1 MASITIPPIRISIYA
16 KIMEGVVVDM
26 DYSSQKADTEKRVL
40 MSPIY
45 LSPGNR
51 KIVVFGGGKVALRKC
66 QHFEGFH
73 IKVVSKEILPEL
85 RAIADETVETEI
97 DPSTVTQYME
107 GADIVIAATSVHA
120 LNNSI
125 RDVSLSKGIMTNSA
139 HGGGDVLIPS
149 VLKRPGYSV
158 TVSSEGRVPAF
169 PPYVVRALDGFLDES
184 YDSML
189 DLLMRIRPIIK
200 EKLETQPERAKFLA
214 DVLENE
220 KVWALLKENKQDEA
234 FELVMKEGGL
244 L

>member
-1 MASITIPPIRISIYA
+1 MDEITDSSKVAERI
-16 KIMEGVVVDM
+16 
-26 DYSSQKADTEKRVL
+26 L

-73 IKVVSKEILPEL
+73 IKVISKEILPEL
-85 RAIADETVETEI
+85 RELADETVIADI
-97 DPSTVTQYME
+97 DPETAAQYME
-107 GADIVIAATSVHA
+107 GADIVIAATSVHE

-125 RDVSLSKGIMTNSA
+125 RDISLSKGIMTNSA

-169 PPYVVRALDGFLDES
+169 PPYVIDRLDEFLDPS
-184 YDSML
+184 YEAML
-189 DLLMRIRPIIK
+189 DLLVEIRPIVK
-200 EKLETQPERAKFLA
+200 EKIATQPERAKVLA
-214 DVLENE
+214 EILRDKGTWDLLREGQN
-220 KVWALLKENKQDEA
+220 KRAYNRALSK
-234 FELVMKEGGL
+234 GGL
-244 L
+244 K

>member
-1 MASITIPPIRISIYA
+1 
-16 KIMEGVVVDM
+16 MESCCSVSEM
-26 DYSSQKADTEKRVL
+26 DHSADNQKAEKTVL

-45 LSPGNR
+45 LSPGGR

-73 IKVVSKEILPEL
+73 IKVISKEILPEL
-85 RAIADETVETEI
+85 RAIADETVEADI
-97 DPSTVTQYME
+97 NPSTAAQYMD
-107 GADIVIAATSVHA
+107 GADIVIAATSVHE

-125 RDVSLSKGIMTNSA
+125 RDISLSKGIMTNSA

-169 PPYVVRALDGFLDES
+169 PPYVVRALDDFLDPS

-189 DLLMRIRPIIK
+189 NLLMRVRPIIK
-200 EKLETQPERAKFLA
+200 EKVATQPERAKFLA
-214 DVLENE
+214 DVLDNE
-220 KVWALLKENKQDEA
+220 KVWTLLRNGNEEEA
-234 FELVMKEGGL
+234 FQTVMREGGL
-244 L
+244 Q